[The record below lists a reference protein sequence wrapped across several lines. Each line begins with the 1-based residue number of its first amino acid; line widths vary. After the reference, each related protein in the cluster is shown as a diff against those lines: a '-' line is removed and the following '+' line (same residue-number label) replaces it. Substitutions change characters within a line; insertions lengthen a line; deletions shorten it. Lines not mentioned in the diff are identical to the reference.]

1 MISGNLRKW
10 MRPLR
15 RTPFHP
21 QWLIYSAERFTHNWL
36 RAWAGGRVLD
46 VGCADGWARAV
57 LVDCDYIGL
66 DYPVTATSMYRT
78 SPEVFADGK
87 AIPFADGS
95 FDTVLLLEVLEH
107 VREPDCVLREIA
119 RVLKPGGQLL
129 LSMPFLYPLHD
140 APHDYRR
147 YTEYGLRHSVAAAGL
162 AVKALSPRVQGLE
175 SAALLTAIACAE
187 AILSA
192 AHTQRWR
199 LVFAPFF
206 IAAIPLVNAGGWL
219 CGRLAGKSQMLAAGF
234 ALVATKPE

>member
-1 MISGNLRKW
+1 MIPGGLRKW
-10 MRPLR
+10 MWRLR
-15 RTPFHP
+15 LTPFHP
-21 QWLIYSAERFTHNWL
+21 QWLIFSAEQRAHDWL
-36 RAWAGGRVLD
+36 RTRAGGRVLD

-57 LVDCDYIGL
+57 LADCDYVGL
-66 DYPVTATSMYRT
+66 DYPVTAIAMYRT
-78 SPEVFADGK
+78 SPDVFADGK
-87 AIPFADGS
+87 AIPFVNDS

-107 VREPDCVLREIA
+107 VRDPDGVLREIA

-162 AVKALSPRVQGLE
+162 AVKALSPRVQGFE

-187 AILSA
+187 AALSA
-192 AHTQRWR
+192 ARTQRWR

-206 IAAIPLVNAGGWL
+206 IAAIPLVNTCGWL
-219 CGRLAGKSQMLAAGF
+219 CGRIAGKSQMLAAGF